1 MVASHETKAAVKQI
15 LLDLTPFLDEKQRRI
30 LYGSAASALGHG
42 GIKYVNEVTGSARNT
57 ITSGMEDIMTFEK
70 VKEIIVETVNC
81 DADSV
86 VLEAK
91 LGDDLGIDSLDAM
104 EINMALE
111 EAFAISIADEDIVKF
126 VCVKDI
132 VSYIDSKVE
141 A

>member
-1 MVASHETKAAVKQI
+1 
-15 LLDLTPFLDEKQRRI
+15 
-30 LYGSAASALGHG
+30 
-42 GIKYVNEVTGSARNT
+42 
-57 ITSGMEDIMTFEK
+57 MTFEK

-111 EAFAISIADEDIVKF
+111 EAFALSIADEDIVKF

>member
-1 MVASHETKAAVKQI
+1 
-15 LLDLTPFLDEKQRRI
+15 
-30 LYGSAASALGHG
+30 
-42 GIKYVNEVTGSARNT
+42 
-57 ITSGMEDIMTFEK
+57 MTFEK

-132 VSYIDSKVE
+132 VNLIAKLNNLINLLI
-141 A
+141 

>member
-1 MVASHETKAAVKQI
+1 
-15 LLDLTPFLDEKQRRI
+15 
-30 LYGSAASALGHG
+30 
-42 GIKYVNEVTGSARNT
+42 
-57 ITSGMEDIMTFEK
+57 MTFEK

-81 DADSV
+81 DAESV

>member
-1 MVASHETKAAVKQI
+1 
-15 LLDLTPFLDEKQRRI
+15 
-30 LYGSAASALGHG
+30 
-42 GIKYVNEVTGSARNT
+42 
-57 ITSGMEDIMTFEK
+57 MTFEK

-86 VLEAK
+86 VLDAK

>member
-1 MVASHETKAAVKQI
+1 
-15 LLDLTPFLDEKQRRI
+15 
-30 LYGSAASALGHG
+30 
-42 GIKYVNEVTGSARNT
+42 
-57 ITSGMEDIMTFEK
+57 MTFEK

>member
-1 MVASHETKAAVKQI
+1 
-15 LLDLTPFLDEKQRRI
+15 
-30 LYGSAASALGHG
+30 
-42 GIKYVNEVTGSARNT
+42 
-57 ITSGMEDIMTFEK
+57 MTFEK

-111 EAFAISIADEDIVKF
+111 EAFAISIADEDLVKF

-132 VSYIDSKVE
+132 VSYIESKVE